1 MPGHDG
7 NGRQRLSAKG
17 GFRRQPAG
25 DGFFDVVTY
34 HSKMASTTGIEWEII
49 GMIWKL
55 MGFHEFL
62 WGLNRNI
69 IGT

>member
-1 MPGHDG
+1 
-7 NGRQRLSAKG
+7 
-17 GFRRQPAG
+17 
-25 DGFFDVVTY
+25 
-34 HSKMASTTGIEWEII
+34 MASTTGIEWEII
-49 GMIWKL
+49 GMIWKF